1 MKDYSNYP
9 VPTRRPDDRELAEVL
24 TAISVVSR
32 RLARKLTAVSYQNDH
47 KAEYECPLR
56 HERRTCNREAL

>member
-9 VPTRRPDDRELAEVL
+9 APTHRPDDWELAEVL

-32 RLARKLTAVSYQNDH
+32 RLARKLTAASYQNDH
-47 KAEYECPLR
+47 KTEYECPLR
-56 HERRTCNREAL
+56 HGRRTCNREAL

>member
-9 VPTRRPDDRELAEVL
+9 APTCRPDDRELAEVL

-32 RLARKLTAVSYQNDH
+32 RLARKLTAASYQNDH
-47 KAEYECPLR
+47 KAESGCPLR

>member
-32 RLARKLTAVSYQNDH
+32 RLARKLTAASYQNDH
-47 KAEYECPLR
+47 KAEYRCPLR
-56 HERRTCNREAL
+56 HEGRNSHHEAL

>member
-1 MKDYSNYP
+1 MKNYSSIP
-9 VPTRRPDDRELAEVL
+9 DTRCPDDRELAEVL

-32 RLARKLTAVSYQNDH
+32 RLARKLTAASYPKDH

-56 HERRTCNREAL
+56 QERRPCSREAL